1 MLTSYTLRRQAEEA
15 REVADSSVARAPDPA
30 PAVAPDPAPAR
41 APTVEELLAALDS
54 ANEELTALRDEL
66 SRAGTMFDALP
77 EQMAAKIDET
87 VAERMATAKAE
98 HEARL
103 VEAQKTIA
111 ALEEE
116 LERLSNA
123 KDAQSSIAE
132 NTIAQLEQHAISREG
147 VVREN
152 ERLQA
157 ELAAATETNAEL
169 GKQLDAALARI
180 AELEAPASETAPTD
194 DAAPAAEPAPS
205 RRRR

>member
-66 SRAGTMFDALP
+66 SRASTMFDALP
-77 EQMAAKIDET
+77 EQMATKIDET

-98 HEARL
+98 HEAL
-103 VEAQKTIA
+103 LGEARNTIA
-111 ALEEE
+111 ALE
-116 LERLSNA
+116 LQVADRERVA
-123 KDAQSSIAE
+123 
-132 NTIAQLEQHAISREG
+132 REH
-147 VVREN
+147 EA
-152 ERLQA
+152 LK
-157 ELAAATETNAEL
+157 AEL

-180 AELEAPASETAPTD
+180 AELEAPASPDTAPTD
-194 DAAPAAEPAPS
+194 DAAPPAESAPS